1 MKMKKIWRV
10 LAVLLVISGTVLSAS
25 PAVHA
30 ATLTD
35 VTAGLDSM
43 GSGRIPNEGGDNGR
57 LSFLKETPTVTVKAD
72 GLKPYGSEERI
83 STSTT
88 QINIAVS
95 GTMTT
100 TIGAGQSKPG
110 NITSYY
116 FDLLDRNGKSFT
128 TPSQVISI
136 GFKNTSVSINQ
147 NITFNVD
154 LKDLKTRGPIYIAYC
169 FTTDLSSHVNKYYS
183 SRVGKKLL
191 PTVTT
196 SPVTTGTTVLS
207 GKGDHPGDFISNN
220 VTGDTTTVGD
230 DGKWTLNLTGDAFK
244 NSTSVTV
251 AESNEFGDYG
261 TAFSFVTVA
270 PVTIAADKT
279 TLNLS
284 SDDVTKL
291 EAMSDSD
298 FADWVESEANVT
310 GKSSSGS
317 SVDVKTDTTDLAA
330 ALKKVA
336 ANDSMP
342 IDFYATDGTKKSA
355 TKTITLVKPGTVK
368 FGTISSDIDF
378 GSHGVP
384 TATTLYG
391 PSSAWNVNVSDTR
404 TAGSKWYLYA
414 SATDLTSGSHKLPG
428 YLTYR
433 DANGQVSDLTKST
446 LIDSGDRGTS
456 DTTDVTSNWTTDPK
470 DTSKAGIFL
479 DVEPGVFAD
488 SSIKY
493 SGAVNWTLSD
503 VPTP

>member
-1 MKMKKIWRV
+1 MKMKKIWRG
-10 LAVLLVISGTVLSAS
+10 LAVLLIAAGTVLSS
-25 PAVHA
+25 GQAVHA

-35 VTAGLDSM
+35 VTDGLDST
-43 GSGRIPNEGGDNGR
+43 GNGRIPNEGGYDDGVQ
-57 LSFLKETPTVTVKAD
+57 SFLSSTPTVTIKAN
-72 GLKPYGSEERI
+72 GLKPFGSENRI

-88 QINIAVS
+88 QINVAIS

-100 TIGAGQSKPG
+100 KPGSPTVKPG
-110 NITSYY
+110 NIMSYY
-116 FDLLDRNGKSFT
+116 FDILDRNGKSFT
-128 TPSQVISI
+128 TPSQVISV
-136 GFKNTSVSINQ
+136 GFKNTSVTINQ
-147 NITFNVD
+147 NITFDVD

-169 FTTDLSSHVNKYYS
+169 FTTDLSKHVNKYYS
-183 SRVGKKLL
+183 VRVGKKLS
-191 PTVTT
+191 PTITT

-207 GKGDHPGDFISNN
+207 GTGTSGDLISNS

-230 DGKWTLNLTGDAFK
+230 DGKWMLNLTGDALK
-244 NSTSVTV
+244 GASGVTV

-261 TAFSFVTVA
+261 TMYSFVTVA

-298 FADWVESEANVT
+298 FADWVKSEANIT

-317 SVDVKTDTTDLAA
+317 SADVKTDTTDLAA

-342 IDFYATDGTKKSA
+342 IDFYATDGTNKSA

-384 TATTLYG
+384 TATALYG
-391 PSSAWNVNVSDTR
+391 PSSAWNVNINDTR
-404 TAGSKWYLYA
+404 TTGSKWYLYA
-414 SATDLTSGSHKLPG
+414 SATDLTSGSHKMPG

-433 DANGQVSDLTKST
+433 DANGQTSDLTKST

>member
-10 LAVLLVISGTVLSAS
+10 LAVLLVVAGALYSAS
-25 PAVHA
+25 QVVHA

-35 VTAGLDSM
+35 VTDGLDST
-43 GSGRIPNEGGDNGR
+43 GNGRVPNERADDGKWSYLGAY
-57 LSFLKETPTVTVKAD
+57 PTVSVKAD
-72 GLKPYGSEERI
+72 GLKPFGTENRI

-88 QINIAVS
+88 EISITVK

-100 TIGAGQSKPG
+100 KVGQGNTRAGYF
-110 NITSYY
+110 TSYY

-128 TPSQVISI
+128 TPSKLISL
-136 GFKNTSVSINQ
+136 GFQ
-147 NITFNVD
+147 NSSFTFNDTVTFNVD

-169 FTTDLSSHVNKYYS
+169 FTTNLSSHVNRYYS
-183 SRVGKKLL
+183 SRIGRKLT
-191 PTVTT
+191 PTITT

-207 GKGDHPGDFISNN
+207 GTGTSGDLISNS
-220 VTGDTTTVGD
+220 VTGDTTPVGD
-230 DGKWTLNLTGDAFK
+230 DGKWTLNLTGDALTGA
-244 NSTSVTV
+244 SGVTV

-261 TAFSFVTVA
+261 TMYSFVTVA

-298 FADWVESEANVT
+298 FADWVKSEANVT

-355 TKTITLVKPGTVK
+355 IKTITLVKPGTVK

-384 TATTLYG
+384 TATALYG

-433 DANGQVSDLTKST
+433 DANGQTSDLTKST

>member
-10 LAVLLVISGTVLSAS
+10 LAVLLMAAGTVLSS
-25 PAVHA
+25 GQAVHA
-30 ATLTD
+30 ATLSS
-35 VTAGLDSM
+35 VTSGITTTGGRHPSTVLDPWRS
-43 GSGRIPNEGGDNGR
+43 S
-57 LSFLKETPTVTVKAD
+57 LSQYPQVTVKANN
-72 GLKPYGSEERI
+72 LAAYGSGQRI
-83 STSTT
+83 TTKTT
-88 QINIAVS
+88 QISVVAN
-95 GTMTT
+95 
-100 TIGAGQSKPG
+100 GQLIDKDG
-110 NITSYY
+110 DRITAYY
-116 FDLLDRNGKSFT
+116 ADLLDKDGNSIT
-128 TPSQVISI
+128 TPSKTV
-136 GFKNTSVSINQ
+136 SVTPSDTINISINQ
-147 NITFNVD
+147 TFNVD
-154 LKDLKTRGPIYIAYC
+154 LTKLRDQAPIYISYC
-169 FTTDLSSHVNKYYS
+169 FSTNYHAGYFNKYFS
-183 SRVGKKLL
+183 SKIDVNTLYPDITTTPITLATTTIKGTGANVGD
-191 PTVTT
+191 T
-196 SPVTTGTTVLS
+196 
-207 GKGDHPGDFISNN
+207 ISND
-220 VTGDTTTVGD
+220 VTGDTTTVGSD
-230 DGKWTLNLTGDAFK
+230 KTWSLPMSADALK
-244 NSTSVTV
+244 DKKTITVT
-251 AESNEFGDYG
+251 EYNDFGDRG
-261 TAFSFVTVA
+261 TVTKDVTN
-270 PVTIAADKT
+270 PLTIAADKT

-298 FADWVESEANVT
+298 FADWVKSEANIT

-317 SVDVKTDTTDLAA
+317 SADVKTDTTDLAA

-342 IDFYATDGTKKSA
+342 IDFYATDGTNKSA

-384 TATTLYG
+384 TATALYG
-391 PSSAWNVNVSDTR
+391 PSSAWNVNINDTR
-404 TAGSKWYLYA
+404 TTGSKWYLYA
-414 SATDLTSGSHKLPG
+414 SATDLTSGSHKMPG

-433 DANGQVSDLTKST
+433 DANGQTSDLTKST